1 MIQYYLVRYNSPN
14 KALPWEATHEDA
26 HEDVRAGSA
35 HLKSQF
41 SKTLGPFCQVLSKV
55 QQSSPEAKDGN
66 FRVSFAL
73 LKNYRTLQKQGAV
86 LAEDRER

>member
-1 MIQYYLVRYNSPN
+1 MIQYYLVWYNSP
-14 KALPWEATHEDA
+14 KKLFLGKQHMKMP

-41 SKTLGPFCQVLSKV
+41 SKTLGPFCQVLKKV

-66 FRVSFAL
+66 FRVYFAL

-86 LAEDRER
+86 LAKDRER